1 MVSDNV
7 STYEGVVEKAERNYV
22 SENSIR
28 ETITPL
34 VLTIFELAL

>member
-7 STYEGVVEKAERNYV
+7 STYEGVVEKFR
-22 SENSIR
+22 R
-28 ETITPL
+28 KLKKKL